1 MDHPLPETLWA
12 PRAADRARALGPLIA
27 AAADRIEADRR
38 LPPELVARMHAAKLC
53 RLMLPRQAGG
63 EEIAPAEYLRTLI
76 ELARHDASTA
86 WIVFISNSAAL
97 IAAWLPAETATR
109 IFADPAATIAWGPPN
124 ACIAD
129 AVPGGY
135 RVSGRFDFASGCRI
149 ATWMGAHVRVREPD
163 GSFRLNQ
170 HGKPTIRTLVFPE
183 SEARLLDVW
192 NPIGLRGT
200 ASDSYEVTD
209 VFVPEAFSATREQP
223 EARREQGPLY
233 AFTQQGISGVGSA
246 GVAIGI
252 AEAMIDAFAELA
264 LTKTPR
270 GAPLLADDPLMQAE
284 LARGRAALSAARAWL
299 DSMLEEMYGRAGHGG
314 PPFGIEDRAM
324 LRLAAV
330 NAIHAA
336 VGVADRMHKAA
347 GVDAIF
353 PGSPF
358 ERRFRDIHTVSQ
370 QIQARDS
377 HYVAVGQALLGRAP
391 PSFL

>member
-1 MDHPLPETLWA
+1 MDHPIPESAGA
-12 PRAADRARALGPLIA
+12 PLVVDRARALGPMIA
-27 AAADRIEADRR
+27 AAADRIEAERR
-38 LPPELVARMHAAKLC
+38 LPPELVARLHAAKLC
-53 RLMLPRQAGG
+53 RLVLPRRSGG
-63 EEIAPAEYLRTLI
+63 EEVTPAEYLRTLI
-76 ELARHDASTA
+76 EVARHDASTA
-86 WIVFISNSAAL
+86 WIVFITNSAAL
-97 IAAWLPAETATR
+97 IAAWLPEPTAAT
-109 IFADPAATIAWGPPN
+109 IFADPRATIAWGPPN

-135 RVSGRFDFASGCRI
+135 RLTGRFDFASGCRI
-149 ATWMGAHVRVREPD
+149 ATWMGAHVRVREAD

-170 HGKPTIRTLVFPE
+170 HGKPAFRTLVFPADQ
-183 SEARLLDVW
+183 ARLLDVW

-200 ASDSYEVTD
+200 ASDSYEVED
-209 VFVPEAFSATREQP
+209 IFVPEAFSATREQP

-233 AFTQQGISGVGSA
+233 AFTQQGIYAVGSA

-252 AEAMIDAFAELA
+252 AEAMIDAFADLA
-264 LTKTPR
+264 TRKTPR
-270 GAPLLADDPLMQAE
+270 GAALLADDPLMQAE
-284 LARGRAALSAARAWL
+284 LARARAALSAATAWL
-299 DSMLEEMYGRAGHGG
+299 SGMLAELYARAGHGG
-314 PPFGIEDRAM
+314 APFGLEDRAM

-336 VGVADRMHKAA
+336 IGVADRMHKAA

-358 ERRFRDIHTVSQ
+358 ERRFRDMHTLSQ

-391 PSFL
+391 PTFL